1 MGEAVAAALGGALAG
16 VAPGWLAAG
25 VVLHLANQVMRGG
38 GWYAVVRA
46 AVGADPRLRRRD
58 TMAVWV
64 AGAAAGGLA
73 ARAGD
78 AVRVLLMARRLP
90 GAGCPLLAGTLAAEG
105 AGELAVGAG
114 LVAVALT
121 VGVGP
126 ELDAPGA
133 PALVAAGLLAAA
145 GVLAAALSPR
155 VRRVARRAGQ
165 GCAALRSP
173 AAYARGVLPWQV
185 ASRACRLAA
194 LACFLVAFGLPAV
207 PAAVL
212 LVVFAQTGG
221 RLLPFGPASVG
232 AGVAVLAASFGAV
245 TGTAV
250 PAGQLAA
257 FFVGTSTLLTVVGLA
272 LAVPICLRTA
282 GLGPVLRT
290 VQESARQGRRGLAGG
305 APARATSLPAP

>member
-1 MGEAVAAALGGALAG
+1 MGEAVAGALAG
-16 VAPGWLAAG
+16 VAPAWLICG
-25 VVLHLANQVMRGG
+25 VLLHVGNQVMRGG
-38 GWYAVVRA
+38 GWYAVIRA
-46 AVGADPRLRRRD
+46 AVGDDPRLRRRD
-58 TMAVWV
+58 TMAAWV

-78 AVRVLLMARRLP
+78 AVRVLLLGRRLP
-90 GAGCPLLAGTLAAEG
+90 GTGYPLLAGTLAAEG
-105 AGELAVGAG
+105 AGELAVGAA

-121 VGVGP
+121 LGVGP
-126 ELDAPGA
+126 EIAAPSGSA
-133 PALVAAGLLAAA
+133 LAVAALVAAAA
-145 GVLAAALSPR
+145 GLAAALSPG
-155 VRRVARRAGQ
+155 VRRVARGAGR
-165 GCAALRSP
+165 GCAALRCP
-173 AAYARGVLPWQV
+173 RAYARGVLPWQV
-185 ASRACRLAA
+185 ASRACRLGA
-194 LACFLVAFGLPAV
+194 LACFLAAFGLPAV

-232 AGVAVLAASFGAV
+232 AGVAVLAAGFEPI

-257 FFVGTSTLLTVVGLA
+257 FFVGTSTLLMLVGLA

-282 GLGPVLRT
+282 RLGDVLRAL
-290 VQESARQGRRGLAGG
+290 QLSAKQGRSGGLAGG